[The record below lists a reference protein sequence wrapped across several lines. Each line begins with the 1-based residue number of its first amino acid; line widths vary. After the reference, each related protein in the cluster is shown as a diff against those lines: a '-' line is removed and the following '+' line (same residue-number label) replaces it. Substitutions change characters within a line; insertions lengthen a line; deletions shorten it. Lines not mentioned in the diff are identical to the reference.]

1 MPQLLKAP
9 LALALSTSLA
19 LPGVAMAAP
28 PPASPAG
35 DPAAMSDEEKMEV
48 AKGLYGE
55 GVAALEAGDAA
66 SALQK
71 FESAYNDYAPSL
83 HVFNYNI
90 GQAAYELGD
99 CVKAKTSFQR
109 FLDLVGDHDL
119 RGDATEKILEIERS
133 GCANTTAPAAVTT
146 PTPTTTTPAP
156 TTTTGPSELDNED
169 APELT
174 SRRDEREDQIEAEV
188 EERDSKK
195 AGPLLISGAAL
206 TAVGGLSLIGGAVS
220 LGLANKKANDLA
232 NLASPGATGFPD
244 GNYSDDEVF
253 NLDRNA
259 LPANNAAT
267 IALFI
272 GGGVF
277 TAVGVSLL
285 IVNAKKKKGKKAG
298 DKNAKADD
306 GKSAS
311 VRSRPRL
318 VGLGAGPMRGGAAA
332 SAAVRF

>member
-35 DPAAMSDEEKMEV
+35 DASAMSDEEKMEV

-66 SALQK
+66 TALQK
-71 FESAYNDYAPSL
+71 FESAYNEYAPSL

-109 FLDLVGDHDL
+109 FLDLVGEHDL

-146 PTPTTTTPAP
+146 PTPATTPAP

-206 TAVGGLSLIGGAVS
+206 TAVGGLALIGGAVS

-298 DKNAKADD
+298 DKNAKANDE
-306 GKSAS
+306 KSAS